1 MNAQQHHR
9 SEIDRAVQTT
19 EEAAE
24 LMGRSLYRLLKKNG
38 YDKKQVINVAGFIL
52 DGLIHDSDRSPEGSS

>member
-1 MNAQQHHR
+1 MNTQQ
-9 SEIDRAVQTT
+9 SMENEIERAVQTT

-38 YDKKQVINVAGFIL
+38 YDQNQVINVTGFIL

>member
-1 MNAQQHHR
+1 MNTQQHHR
-9 SEIDRAVQTT
+9 NEIDRPVQTT

-24 LMGRSLYRLLKKNG
+24 LMGRSLYRLLVKNG

-52 DGLIHDSDRSPEGSS
+52 DGLIHDSDRNPEGSS

>member
-1 MNAQQHHR
+1 MNTQQHIEN
-9 SEIDRAVQTT
+9 EIERAVQTT

-38 YDKKQVINVAGFIL
+38 YDKNQVINVTGFIL
-52 DGLIHDSDRSPEGSS
+52 DGLIHDSGENSEESN

>member
-1 MNAQQHHR
+1 MNTQQHMEN
-9 SEIDRAVQTT
+9 EIERAVQTT

-38 YDKKQVINVAGFIL
+38 YDQKQVINVAGYIL
-52 DGLIHDSDRSPEGSS
+52 DGLIQESGKLD